1 MKKQPQ
7 ITEKTRQRF
16 IEVFCELYSQKPVEK
31 ISIQEISNRSGY
43 NRSTFYQYSTDIYE
57 LLDAVESN
65 LLLDIKTELAD
76 KELSMHSVQ
85 DALSSLDKKDIPM
98 EQYLNL
104 PQNHALTPYFIEFYL
119 TTTLSLFR
127 LWLQSDKDVPPEE
140 FIKLAENLYS
150 RGVSAYTDEGF

>member
-31 ISIQEISNRSGY
+31 ISIQEVSNRSGY
-43 NRSTFYQYSTDIYE
+43 NRSTFYQYFTDIYE

-76 KELSMHSVQ
+76 KELSINSVQ
-85 DALSSLDKKDIPM
+85 DALSCLDKKDIPM

-104 PQNHALTPYFIEFYL
+104 PQNHALTPYFIKFYL

-127 LWLQSDKDVPPEE
+127 LWLQRDKDLPPEE

>member
-1 MKKQPQ
+1 MKK
-7 ITEKTRQRF
+7 TTSNHRENKTKIYRS
-16 IEVFCELYSQKPVEK
+16 FCELYRQKPLEK

-43 NRSTFYQYSTDIYE
+43 NRSTFYQYFTDIYE

-85 DALSSLDKKDIPM
+85 DALSCLDKKNISM

-127 LWLQSDKDVPPEE
+127 LWLQRDKDVPQ
-140 FIKLAENLYS
+140 KNS
-150 RGVSAYTDEGF
+150 SS